1 MAQQQEQQQSQQQQQ
16 QQQSSQQQQQLSEA
30 TALRLLNSVVAG
42 AVTPQILATPHHVQ
56 MQNPSEAA
64 GTCGIAG
71 GSNGGG
77 GSGSGSDSGGGSGS
91 DGCVDA
97 TQLGLVL
104 PISGPGQAMQESVH
118 SANEFGNS
126 CRICR
131 WNRSDMEIINCPC
144 KCKGS
149 VGYIHLKCLKRW
161 IMHRRD
167 NRCEICNATFNIT
180 ADRASVK
187 QMVRAFCCGRCCGMI
202 VKHVLFSASLMPLA
216 HVILQQVLHCMDNL
230 NQGSTE
236 QLTVQEVFVASCAL
250 LTSSALFFHFFEF
263 VTTRFLLIRNILR
276 HWWMFGSTNDF
287 GLVEVEDDS
296 FDLF

>member
-1 MAQQQEQQQSQQQQQ
+1 MAQQD
-16 QQQSSQQQQQLSEA
+16 QQQLSEA
-30 TALRLLNSVVAG
+30 TALRLFSS
-42 AVTPQILATPHHVQ
+42 I
-56 MQNPSEAA
+56 AA
-64 GTCGIAG
+64 GTSLAQPRTQQQQEHELTDGRGIA
-71 GSNGGG
+71 
-77 GSGSGSDSGGGSGS
+77 
-91 DGCVDA
+91 DA
-97 TQLGLVL
+97 GAEPHGVALASQPV
-104 PISGPGQAMQESVH
+104 SQESVH

-149 VGYIHLKCLKRW
+149 VCLKRW

-167 NRCEICNATFNIT
+167 NRCEICNAPFNIT
-180 ADRASVK
+180 ADRASVM
-187 QMVRAFCCGRCCGMI
+187 QMVRAFFCDRCCGMI
-202 VKHVLFSASLMPLA
+202 LKHLLFSASLMPIA
-216 HVILQQVLHCMDNL
+216 NVILQQVLHCMDHL
-230 NQGSTE
+230 NQGSNE
-236 QLTVQEVFVASCAL
+236 LLTVHEVFFASCAL

-287 GLVEVEDDS
+287 GLVEVEDDD